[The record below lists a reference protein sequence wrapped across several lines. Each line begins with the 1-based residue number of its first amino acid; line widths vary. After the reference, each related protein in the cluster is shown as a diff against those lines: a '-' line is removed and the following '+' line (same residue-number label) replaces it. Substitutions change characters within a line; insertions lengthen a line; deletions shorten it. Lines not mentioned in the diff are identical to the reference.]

1 LFTHISRGRL
11 DFSGRLSEYVP
22 IFQERQSEMEQ
33 YAMIL
38 GRQPE
43 LASAE
48 ILSRLRMYGPAGD
61 SWNLRSANNEFL
73 LLEGTPEL
81 DISGLFHSLGGSIKL
96 ARVIDTR
103 KPGATLDEL
112 SEWIYGHLT
121 DVYSGS
127 GKLLY
132 GLSLYGQSIDYD
144 ARQLPRGVK
153 DLLGQRGITARFVEP
168 QPKSP
173 RALSS
178 AQVLK
183 TGILKDGQ
191 EILVLFEKDRIH
203 LGRTIQV
210 QEFEEFAQRD
220 FGKPSRRIDPGL
232 IPPKLGR
239 MLVNFA
245 GVQSGGAVLE
255 PFCGSGV
262 ILVEGLLL
270 GYRMTG
276 IDLSEDAVKASI
288 SNLKWLQKQH
298 PDLPECPV
306 FQGDAGCLVS
316 RFGPFAFDAA
326 VAEGDLGPIFT
337 RPPVKKDIIWLVKKY
352 KNLYTTVF
360 AELRSVVRPG
370 GRVVLAL
377 PRWIAKDGQE
387 TGLGIRPWLRLMG
400 YREVHLFEGFERLV
414 PVSWLEGPMVY
425 HRPRQR
431 TAREIY
437 CFET

>member
-1 LFTHISRGRL
+1 
-11 DFSGRLSEYVP
+11 
-22 IFQERQSEMEQ
+22 MEL
-33 YAMIL
+33 YAIIL

-43 LASAE
+43 MASAE
-48 ILSRLRMYGPAGD
+48 ILARLRVQSLPGE
-61 SWNLRSANNEFL
+61 SWNVRGIDPEFL
-73 LLEGTPEL
+73 LLECSPEIDL
-81 DISGLFHSLGGSIKL
+81 SSLFRSLGGSVKL

-112 SEWIYGHLT
+112 SEWIYGFLT
-121 DVYSGS
+121 EAYGGS

-132 GLSLYGQSIDYD
+132 GLSLYGKSIAYD
-144 ARQLPRGVK
+144 ARQLPREVK
-153 DLLGQRGITARFVEP
+153 ELLSQRVIPARFVEP

-220 FGKPSRRIDPGL
+220 FGKPNRRIDPGL
-232 IPPKLGR
+232 MPPKLGR
-239 MLVNFA
+239 MLVNFV
-245 GVQSGGAVLE
+245 GVQPGGSILE

-262 ILVEGLLL
+262 VLVEGLLL
-270 GYRMTG
+270 GYPMTG

-288 SNLKWLQKQH
+288 SNLKWLRKQH

-306 FQGDAGCLVS
+306 SQGDAGCLVP

-337 RPPVKKDIIWLVKKY
+337 RPALKKDIIWLVKKY

-387 TGLGIRPWLRLMG
+387 TGLGIRPWLSLMG
-400 YREVHLFEGFERLV
+400 YREVNLFEGFERLV
-414 PVSWLEGPMVY
+414 PQSWLEGPMVY
-425 HRPRQR
+425 HRPGQR